1 MVELIPAH
9 AGVILIGSPLEA
21 AIISY
26 PRACGGDPEHNPDHM
41 IEPDDVYIVWMCK
54 TLQNSKALLSTPVP
68 DTRYYEV
75 TYNGDK
81 CELYLDAYVK
91 EKNICFDMN

>member
-1 MVELIPAH
+1 MDERKF
-9 AGVILIGSPLEA
+9 A
-21 AIISY
+21 AQARRLVAQY
-26 PRACGGDPEHNPDHM
+26 NNEHNPDQM

-81 CELYLDAYVK
+81 GEAYLDAYVK
-91 EKNICFDMN
+91 EQNSCIKVEKE

>member
-1 MVELIPAH
+1 MEERKFSALARRLV
-9 AGVILIGSPLEA
+9 VQYSN
-21 AIISY
+21 
-26 PRACGGDPEHNPDHM
+26 EHNPDHM

-54 TLQNSKALLSTPVP
+54 TLQNSKALLSTPVS

-81 CELYLDAYVK
+81 EEIYLDAYVK
-91 EKNICFDMN
+91 EKNSCIKLEEA

>member
-1 MVELIPAH
+1 MDEQKF
-9 AGVILIGSPLEA
+9 A
-21 AIISY
+21 ALGRRLVAEYSNL
-26 PRACGGDPEHNPDHM
+26 HNPDHR
-41 IEPDDVYIVWMCK
+41 IGDDDVYIVWMCK

-81 CELYLDAYVK
+81 KEAYLDAYVK
-91 EKNICFDMN
+91 EKNGCFDVKE

>member
-1 MVELIPAH
+1 MEERKFSDLSRRLVAKYSNRL
-9 AGVILIGSPLEA
+9 
-21 AIISY
+21 
-26 PRACGGDPEHNPDHM
+26 NPDHM

-54 TLQNSKALLSTPVP
+54 TLQNRKALLSTPVP

-81 CELYLDAYVK
+81 EEIYLDAYVK
-91 EKNICFDMN
+91 EKNSCIKLEEA

>member
-1 MVELIPAH
+1 MDEQKFSAMARRLVAKYSNK
-9 AGVILIGSPLEA
+9 V
-21 AIISY
+21 
-26 PRACGGDPEHNPDHM
+26 NPDHQ
-41 IEPDDVYIVWMCK
+41 ITPDDVYIVWMCK

-81 CELYLDAYVK
+81 EEVYLDAYVK
-91 EKNICFDMN
+91 EQNSCIKVEKE